1 VCLGVCLCW
10 NENFIHPKEK
20 LYEHTCIYVCDY
32 VCLLL
37 YIYLSKKK
45 KKFVTIY
52 IYLYVCIQVRS
63 DGKEIR
69 SSMFMCANGKINNVS
84 NAIINKDEP
93 FDNGSLA
100 K

>member
-1 VCLGVCLCW
+1 VFVCVGMKIL
-10 NENFIHPKEK
+10 FIQRKN
-20 LYEHTCIYVCDY
+20 YTNTRAYMCVTMYVCY
-32 VCLLL
+32 
-37 YIYLSKKK
+37 YIYTYQKKK
-45 KKFVTIY
+45 MFVTIY